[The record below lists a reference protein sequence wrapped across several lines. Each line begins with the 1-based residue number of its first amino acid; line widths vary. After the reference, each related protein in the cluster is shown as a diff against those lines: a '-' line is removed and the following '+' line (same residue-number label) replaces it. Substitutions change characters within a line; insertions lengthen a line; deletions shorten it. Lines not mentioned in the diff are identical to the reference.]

1 MRTAFVSPKSKK
13 AKNRFINMMDSID
26 EVIVEQMTS
35 TKAFV
40 TSLNKKYHC
49 WINLVNDNDWSIDF

>member
-1 MRTAFVSPKSKK
+1 
-13 AKNRFINMMDSID
+13 MMDSID

-35 TKAFV
+35 TKVFV